1 MLSFFL
7 LRVFS
12 ARVSV
17 FWCVSEKKYVWIKR
31 GREVFSHH
39 PRPASVCTV
48 RTLMHTHIDLD
59 FPASLFQ
66 PGFSVS
72 VRNLGKMGFVS
83 HENSRDYPLGN
94 ELI

>member
-1 MLSFFL
+1 MLVYFGAFQKKKVRLDKKRTRGFL
-7 LRVFS
+7 PSPPPCLGVHS
-12 ARVSV
+12 TNIDA
-17 FWCVSEKKYVWIKR
+17 
-31 GREVFSHH
+31 
-39 PRPASVCTV
+39 
-48 RTLMHTHIDLD
+48 HTHIDLD